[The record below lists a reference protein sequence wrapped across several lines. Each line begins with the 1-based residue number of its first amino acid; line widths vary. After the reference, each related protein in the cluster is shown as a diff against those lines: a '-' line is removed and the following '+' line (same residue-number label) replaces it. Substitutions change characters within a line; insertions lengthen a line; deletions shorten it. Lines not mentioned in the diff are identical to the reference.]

1 MNKLFTIRIEENNLC
16 GYTKFGRSKR
26 MTRVEERF
34 FELLRV
40 ALGTQKELTS
50 PIPVEEWNEIP
61 EIAVKQ
67 CVMGLLLSAI
77 EQLPRGQRPPNNIL
91 LAVHDRVQEIEEQN
105 RYINKLTYA
114 TSKRFEVDG
123 FPNCIL
129 KGQGIAT
136 LYPNPLRRESGDI
149 DVWLQGD
156 RDKIIEYVRN
166 VGEAQE
172 PSPLHIGFDLK
183 DGTPVEAHFTPSY
196 FSNPFTDRKFNKW
209 AKAQQAEQTKHY
221 VPFDNG
227 TKLPIPTNEFNII
240 FILSHAYQHFIGTGV
255 GLRQLID
262 YFYVLKHAHE
272 EVSPSS
278 LHALRS
284 TLQEFSLDK
293 FCAAVC
299 WLLHTQLGLPSDYLI
314 VEPNAKEGEFL
325 LKEVLLTGNFGH
337 SDERTKNGHR
347 LSGKRY
353 RLGHLFLAYPSE
365 VFWYTLQG
373 IKRLITREEPI
384 D

>member
-1 MNKLFTIRIEENNLC
+1 MTSAE
-16 GYTKFGRSKR
+16 SK
-26 MTRVEERF
+26 F
-34 FELLRV
+34 FELLRI
-40 ALGTQKELTS
+40 ALGTQKELISTIS
-50 PIPVEEWNEIP
+50 LEEWDEIP

-67 CVMGLLLSAI
+67 SVMGLLMSAI
-77 EQLPRGQRPPNNIL
+77 EKLPKGQRPPNNIL
-91 LAVHDRVQEIEEQN
+91 LAIHERVEEIEAKN
-105 RYINKLTYA
+105 RYMNKLTYA

-149 DVWLQGD
+149 DVWLQGEQ
-156 RDKIIEYVRN
+156 DKIIEYVRN
-166 VGEAQE
+166 VGEIGE
-172 PSPLHIGFDLK
+172 LNKIHVGFDLK
-183 DGTPVEAHFTPSY
+183 DGTLVEAHFTPSY
-196 FSNPFTDRKFNKW
+196 YSNPFTDRKFNKW
-209 AKAQQAEQTKHY
+209 AKAQQEEQTKHY

-255 GLRQLID
+255 GLRQIID

-272 EVSPSS
+272 EASPSS

-284 TLQEFSLDK
+284 TLHDLSLDK
-293 FCAAVC
+293 FCTAVC
-299 WLLHTQLGLPSDYLI
+299 WLLHTQLGLPSEYLI

-337 SDERTKNGHR
+337 SDERTANGHR

-365 VFWYTLQG
+365 VFWYVLQG

>member
-1 MNKLFTIRIEENNLC
+1 MTSAE
-16 GYTKFGRSKR
+16 SK
-26 MTRVEERF
+26 F

-40 ALGTQKELTS
+40 ALGTQKELISTIS
-50 PIPVEEWNEIP
+50 LEEWDEIP

-67 CVMGLLLSAI
+67 SVMGLLMSAI
-77 EQLPRGQRPPNNIL
+77 EKLPKGQRPPNNIL
-91 LAVHDRVQEIEEQN
+91 LAIHERVEEIEAKN
-105 RYINKLTYA
+105 RYMNKLTYA

-156 RDKIIEYVRN
+156 RDKIIEYVRS
-166 VGEAQE
+166 VGEAHE
-172 PSPLHIGFDLK
+172 PSPLHIAFELK
-183 DGTPVEAHFTPSY
+183 DGTTVEAHFTPSY

-209 AKAQQAEQTKHY
+209 AKAQQVEQTKHY

-262 YFYVLKHAHE
+262 YFYVLKHFHE
-272 EVSPSS
+272 ETPSS
-278 LHALRS
+278 SSPHDLRS
-284 TLQEFSLDK
+284 TLHELSLDK

-299 WLLHTQLGLPSDYLI
+299 WLLHAQLGLPSDCLI

-337 SDERTKNGHR
+337 SDERTANGHR

-353 RLGHLFLAYPSE
+353 RLGHLLLAYPSE
-365 VFWYTLQG
+365 IIWYILQG

>member
-1 MNKLFTIRIEENNLC
+1 MLPC
-16 GYTKFGRSKR
+16 VKFLGCLSAWKQIPAGCSKT
-26 MTRVEERF
+26 MTSAESKF

-40 ALGTQKELTS
+40 ALGTQKELISTIS
-50 PIPVEEWNEIP
+50 LEEWDEIP

-67 CVMGLLLSAI
+67 SVMGLLMSAI
-77 EQLPRGQRPPNNIL
+77 EKLPKGQRPPNNIL
-91 LAVHDRVQEIEEQN
+91 LAIHERVEEIEAKN
-105 RYINKLTYA
+105 RYMNKLTYA

-156 RDKIIEYVRN
+156 RDKIIEYVRS
-166 VGEAQE
+166 VGEAHE
-172 PSPLHIGFDLK
+172 PSPLHIAFELK
-183 DGTPVEAHFTPSY
+183 DGTTVEAHFTPSY
-196 FSNPFTDRKFNKW
+196 YSNPFTDRKFNKW

-255 GLRQLID
+255 GLRQIID
-262 YFYVLKHAHE
+262 YFYVLKHEHE
-272 EVSPSS
+272 EASPSS

-284 TLQEFSLDK
+284 TLHELSLDR

-299 WLLHTQLGLPSDYLI
+299 WLLHTQLGLPSEYLI
-314 VEPNAKEGEFL
+314 VEPNTKEGEFL

-337 SDERTKNGHR
+337 SDERTANGHR

-353 RLGHLFLAYPSE
+353 RLGHLLLAYPSE

>member
-1 MNKLFTIRIEENNLC
+1 MTSAE
-16 GYTKFGRSKR
+16 SK
-26 MTRVEERF
+26 F
-34 FELLRV
+34 FELLRI
-40 ALGTQKELTS
+40 ALGTQKELISTIS
-50 PIPVEEWNEIP
+50 LEEWDEIP

-67 CVMGLLLSAI
+67 SVMGLLMSAI
-77 EQLPRGQRPPNNIL
+77 EKLPKGQRPPNNIL
-91 LAVHDRVQEIEEQN
+91 LAIHERVEEIEAKN
-105 RYINKLTYA
+105 RYMNKLTYA

-149 DVWLQGD
+149 DVWLQGE
-156 RDKIIEYVRN
+156 RDKIIEYVRS
-166 VGEAQE
+166 VGEAHE
-172 PSPLHIGFDLK
+172 PSPLHIAFELK
-183 DGTPVEAHFTPSY
+183 DGTTVEAHFTPSY

-209 AKAQQAEQTKHY
+209 AKAQRVEQTKHY

-272 EVSPSS
+272 EVSQSS
-278 LHALRS
+278 LQALQS

-353 RLGHLFLAYPSE
+353 RLGHLSLAYPSE

-373 IKRLITREEPI
+373 IRRLITREEPI

>member
-1 MNKLFTIRIEENNLC
+1 MTI
-16 GYTKFGRSKR
+16 
-26 MTRVEERF
+26 VEERF
-34 FELLRV
+34 FELLRI
-40 ALGTQKELTS
+40 ALGTQKELAS
-50 PIPVEEWNEIP
+50 PLTTEEWSEIP

-77 EQLPRGQRPPNNIL
+77 EKLPRGQRPPNNIL
-91 LAVHDRVQEIEEQN
+91 LAIHDRVQEIEEQS

-156 RDKIIEYVRN
+156 RDKIIEYVRS
-166 VGEAQE
+166 VGEAHE
-172 PSPLHIGFDLK
+172 PSSLHIGFELK
-183 DGTPVEAHFTPSY
+183 DGTPVEAHFTPSF
-196 FSNPFTDRKFNKW
+196 FSNPFTDHKFNKW
-209 AKAQQAEQTKHY
+209 AKEHQAEQNSHY
-221 VPFDNG
+221 VPFDGG
-227 TKLPIPTNEFNII
+227 TELPIPTIEFNIV
-240 FILSHAYQHFIGTGV
+240 FILCHAYQHFIGTGV

-262 YFYVLKHAHE
+262 YFYVLKHYHE
-272 EVSPSS
+272 EASSSTS
-278 LHALRS
+278 LHVLRS
-284 TLQEFSLDK
+284 TLHGLSLEK
-293 FCAAVC
+293 FCAAVG
-299 WLLHTQLGLPSDYLI
+299 WLLHTQLGLPAEYLI
-314 VEPNAKEGEFL
+314 IEPNAKEGKFL

-337 SDERTKNGHR
+337 ADKRTANGHR

-365 VFWYTLQG
+365 ICWYVLQG

>member
-1 MNKLFTIRIEENNLC
+1 MTSAE
-16 GYTKFGRSKR
+16 SK
-26 MTRVEERF
+26 F
-34 FELLRV
+34 FELLRI

-50 PIPVEEWNEIP
+50 TISLEEWDEIP

-67 CVMGLLLSAI
+67 SVMGLLMSAI
-77 EQLPRGQRPPNNIL
+77 EKLPKGQRPPNNIL
-91 LAVHDRVQEIEEQN
+91 LAIHERVEETEAKN
-105 RYINKLTYA
+105 RYMNKLTYA

-156 RDKIIEYVRN
+156 RDKIIEYVRS
-166 VGEAQE
+166 VGEAHE
-172 PSPLHIGFDLK
+172 PSPLHIAFELK
-183 DGTPVEAHFTPSY
+183 DGTTVEAHFTPSY
-196 FSNPFTDRKFNKW
+196 YSNPFTDRKFNEW
-209 AKAQQAEQTKHY
+209 AKSQQAEQTKHY

-255 GLRQLID
+255 GLRQIID
-262 YFYVLKHAHE
+262 YFHVLKHFRE
-272 EVSPSS
+272 EAASSSS
-278 LHALRS
+278 LHDLRS
-284 TLQEFSLDK
+284 TLHELALDK
-293 FCAAVC
+293 FCAAAC
-299 WLLHTQLGLPSDYLI
+299 WLLHTQLGLPSEYLI

-337 SDERTKNGHR
+337 ADERTANGHR

-365 VFWYTLQG
+365 VFWYFLQG
-373 IKRLITREEPI
+373 IKRVITREEPI

>member
-1 MNKLFTIRIEENNLC
+1 MTI
-16 GYTKFGRSKR
+16 
-26 MTRVEERF
+26 VEERF
-34 FELLRV
+34 FELLRI
-40 ALGTQKELTS
+40 ALGTQKGLASPLTT
-50 PIPVEEWNEIP
+50 EEWSEIP

-77 EQLPRGQRPPNNIL
+77 EKLPRGQRPPNNIL
-91 LAVHDRVQEIEEQN
+91 LAIHDRVQEIEEQS

-156 RDKIIEYVRN
+156 RDKIIEYVRS
-166 VGEAQE
+166 VGEAHE
-172 PSPLHIGFDLK
+172 PSSLHIGFELK
-183 DGTPVEAHFTPSY
+183 DGTPVEAHFTPSF
-196 FSNPFTDRKFNKW
+196 FSNPFIDRKFNRW
-209 AKAQQAEQTKHY
+209 AKEQQAEQNTHY

-227 TKLPIPTNEFNII
+227 TILPIPTVDFNLI
-240 FILSHAYQHFIGTGV
+240 FILNHAYQHFIGTGV

-262 YFYVLKHAHE
+262 YFYVLKHAKE
-272 EVSPSS
+272 NAQIPSCLS
-278 LHALRS
+278 LLKRFHL
-284 TLQEFSLDK
+284 TK
-293 FCAAVC
+293 FAAAVS
-299 WLLHTQLGLPSDYLI
+299 WLLHEKLGLPSEYLI

-325 LKEVLLTGNFGH
+325 LKEALLTGNFGH
-337 SDERTKNGHR
+337 SDKRTSNGHR

-353 RLGHLFLAYPSE
+353 RLGHLLLAYPDE
-365 VFWYTLQG
+365 IMWYVLQG

>member
-1 MNKLFTIRIEENNLC
+1 MTTAE
-16 GYTKFGRSKR
+16 SK
-26 MTRVEERF
+26 F
-34 FELLRV
+34 FELLRI
-40 ALGTQKELTS
+40 ALGTQKELISTIS
-50 PIPVEEWNEIP
+50 LEEWDEIP

-67 CVMGLLLSAI
+67 SVMGLLMSAI
-77 EQLPRGQRPPNNIL
+77 EKLPKGQRPPNNIL
-91 LAVHDRVQEIEEQN
+91 LAIHERVEEIEERN
-105 RYINKLTYA
+105 RYMNKLTYA

-149 DVWLQGD
+149 DVWLQGEQ
-156 RDKIIEYVRN
+156 DKIIEYVRS
-166 VGEAQE
+166 VGEAHE
-172 PSPLHIGFDLK
+172 PSSLHIAFELK
-183 DGTPVEAHFTPSY
+183 DGTTVEAHFTPSY

-209 AKAQQAEQTKHY
+209 AKSLQAEQTKHY

-227 TKLPIPTNEFNII
+227 TKLPIPTIEFNII
-240 FILSHAYQHFIGTGV
+240 FILCHAYKHFIGTGV

-262 YFYVLKHAHE
+262 YVYVLKHFHE
-272 EVSPSS
+272 EISPSAS
-278 LHALRS
+278 SHELQS
-284 TLQEFSLDK
+284 TLHELSLDK

-299 WLLHTQLGLPSDYLI
+299 WLLHNYLGLPSEYLI

-337 SDERTKNGHR
+337 SDERTANGHR

-365 VFWYTLQG
+365 TCWYVLQG
-373 IKRLITREEPI
+373 IKRVITREEPI

>member
-1 MNKLFTIRIEENNLC
+1 MTSAE
-16 GYTKFGRSKR
+16 SK
-26 MTRVEERF
+26 F

-50 PIPVEEWNEIP
+50 TISLEEWDEIP

-67 CVMGLLLSAI
+67 SVMGLLMSAI
-77 EQLPRGQRPPNNIL
+77 EKLPKGQRPPNNIL
-91 LAVHDRVQEIEEQN
+91 LAIHERVEETEAKN
-105 RYINKLTYA
+105 RYMNKLTYA

-156 RDKIIEYVRN
+156 RDKIIEYVRS
-166 VGEAQE
+166 VGEAHE
-172 PSPLHIGFDLK
+172 PSPLHIAFELK
-183 DGTPVEAHFTPSY
+183 DGTTVEAHFTPSY
-196 FSNPFTDRKFNKW
+196 YSNPFTDRKFNKW
-209 AKAQQAEQTKHY
+209 AKAQQTEQTKHY
-221 VPFDNG
+221 VPFDNS

-255 GLRQLID
+255 GLRQIID

-272 EVSPSS
+272 EASPSS
-278 LHALRS
+278 LNALRS
-284 TLQEFSLDK
+284 TLHELSLDK

-299 WLLHTQLGLPSDYLI
+299 WLLHTQLGLPSEYLI
-314 VEPNAKEGEFL
+314 V
-325 LKEVLLTGNFGH
+325 
-337 SDERTKNGHR
+337 
-347 LSGKRY
+347 
-353 RLGHLFLAYPSE
+353 
-365 VFWYTLQG
+365 
-373 IKRLITREEPI
+373 
-384 D
+384 